1 MKSELPKVLHT
12 VCGLPMV
19 EYAVRALQDAGIK
32 RPTVVIGHG
41 GELVKE
47 FLGDRCDYVW
57 QHEQLGTGHAV
68 TQCQELLGKHEGPVV
83 VTTGD
88 TPLVNGAVVQRLVQ
102 HFAEY
107 RAMVVMASFEL
118 EDPTGYGRVVRDK
131 HGGLLRIVE
140 QKDGYDE
147 VLRIKEVNAGLY
159 CFDGQMLF
167 EGLPDLIPNNKQ
179 GELYLTDM
187 ISLIV
192 RKHGRAEVER
202 FADPEDFY
210 GVNDRWQLAHVERV
224 MRMKILK
231 QHALNGVTIRDPET
245 VFISPDVRIEP
256 ETIIEP
262 CTSLGGHTH
271 IGRQCRIGP
280 YSIIDDSEIGEECL
294 VYMSRLSEAKLG
306 DKIKVGPF
314 ANLRPGAVLGDKVKV
329 GNFVEVKKS
338 DLGESVSLSHLTYIG
353 DSSIGARTN
362 VGAGTITCNYDG
374 FKKSRT
380 VIGEDVFIGSNN
392 TLVAPLEI
400 GNGAMTAAGS
410 TITQDVPADS
420 LAVGRSR
427 QEVKEN
433 WARHWREKQ
442 KK

>member
-19 EYAVRALQDAGIK
+19 EYAVRALQDAGIE
-32 RPTVVIGHG
+32 RPVVVIGHG
-41 GELVKE
+41 GDLVKE
-47 FLGDRCDYVW
+47 YLGDRCDYVW
-57 QHEQLGTGHAV
+57 QHEQLGTGHAAI
-68 TQCQELLGKHEGPVV
+68 QCKELLGAHDGPVV
-83 VTTGD
+83 ITTGD
-88 TPLVNGAVVQRLVQ
+88 TPLVNGDAVKKLVD
-102 HFAEY
+102 HFVEY
-107 RAMVVMASFEL
+107 RAMVVMASFQL

-140 QKDGYDE
+140 EKDGYEE

-159 CFDGQMLF
+159 CFDGKTLF
-167 EGLPDLIPNNKQ
+167 EGLPNLAPNNKQ
-179 GELYLTDM
+179 GEIYLTDM
-187 ISLIV
+187 ISHIV
-192 RKHGRAEVER
+192 RLHARAEVER
-202 FADPEDFY
+202 FPDPEDFY

-262 CTSLGGHTH
+262 CTTLGGHTH
-271 IGRQCRIGP
+271 IGAGCRIGP
-280 YSIIDDSEIGEECL
+280 YSIIDDSIVGEECL

-314 ANLRPGAVLGDKVKV
+314 ANLRPGADLQDRVKI
-329 GNFVEVKKS
+329 GNFVEIKKS
-338 DLGESVSLSHLTYIG
+338 TLHEEVAVSHLSYIG
-353 DSSIGARTN
+353 DASIGARTN
-362 VGAGTITCNYDG
+362 IGAGTITCNYDG
-374 FKKSRT
+374 FRKHRT
-380 VIGEDVFIGSNN
+380 TIGEDVFIGSNN
-392 TLVAPLEI
+392 TLIAPISVGDE
-400 GNGAMTAAGS
+400 AMTAAGS
-410 TITQDVPADS
+410 VINQNVPDGAM
-420 LAVGRSR
+420 AFGRAR
-427 QEVKEN
+427 QEVKED